1 MKASNNFV
9 QIQSKEE
16 KKGSFSVGNTNI
28 IIGKVISVGEEVKNI
43 NAKQDVIFDTN
54 KSLQYAIDGIN
65 YYFVDYK
72 TILAVK

>member
-1 MKASNNFV
+1 MKANNSFV
-9 QIQSKEE
+9 QLRAVEG
-16 KKGSFSVGNTNI
+16 KKGSFSVGASNI

-43 NAKQDVIFDTN
+43 KAKQDAIFDTN
-54 KSLQYAIDGIN
+54 KSLQYSIDGIN